1 MRQAGRDIWLLLT
14 IRWPELATRAH
25 LDEKGAEK
33 SKASVCPDKKRIREQ
48 EALGISTAH
57 LFLIPNH
64 INFLGLFSIPAYK
77 KKSPLWLLT
86 GCGLQLAPYHEIQGP
101 SQFSSPSTF

>member
-1 MRQAGRDIWLLLT
+1 MLQAGRDIWLLLT
-14 IRWPELATRAH
+14 IHWPEVATWAH

-57 LFLIPNH
+57 LFLTPNH
-64 INFLGLFSIPAYK
+64 INFLGLFSIFAYK
-77 KKSPLWLLT
+77 KEKVLC
-86 GCGLQLAPYHEIQGP
+86 GCSLAVVY
-101 SQFSSPSTF
+101 S